1 MQFLHPEFFY
11 ALFALLIPIFI
22 HLFQLRRFKVQEFTN
37 VALLQKIRLQTRKSS
52 QLNKWLILMLRFLA
66 IGCII
71 IAFSQPYLSNYS
83 VQNKPAETVVYIDN
97 SFSMQAVGPKGEL
110 LRRAVQDVIAGFD
123 DAEKITVFTNDKRY
137 NSSRIKDLKTELLAL
152 EYSPN
157 QLDLNTLI
165 LKGKSLFSESK
176 TSRKKLILIS
186 DFQSSNPNTRIEKD
200 STLQVFVV
208 PLKPISTANSY
219 IDTIALEP
227 YLEANYKLTVRGQTN
242 LDTTDSIPVT
252 LFQDQQLVGKSILE
266 KSKNYTT
273 TFELSNAIEFK
284 GKIAIDDPQLSYDN
298 AMYFNIP
305 KAEKIAVLAINE
317 QSDAAFLKKLYT
329 GEEFLFQSQRLNTL
343 DYSQIKLQNLIIL
356 NGLSTISKAL
366 INSLDAFMKT
376 GGVVVLIPNKKGNLK
391 AYNTLLATQTK
402 YELEPLKNQ
411 QKRLTKIA
419 FNHPILNSV
428 FEAEVTNFQYPTV
441 EYFYPTKTAVN
452 AVFSFEDD
460 APFLV
465 QFKELF
471 VFTAALDSPG
481 SNFVNSPLIVPTFY
495 KIATSSLNTP
505 PLQYWIGAKNSFDLK
520 VNLQKDRVL
529 KLGHHDTQL
538 IPLQTNFNTKVRL
551 TTSDMP
557 KKPGHYAVLK
567 ETDTLTHV
575 SYNYNR
581 NESQLRYQDLSS
593 LKGVSIEASV
603 DAVLKKIKIESNVS
617 WLWKWFII
625 FALLLL
631 AFEMLILKY
640 FK

>member
-52 QLNKWLILMLRFLA
+52 QLKKWLILMLRFLA

-152 EYSPN
+152 EYCPN

-356 NGLSTISKAL
+356 NGLSTISTAL

-376 GGVVVLIPNKKGNLK
+376 GGVVVLIPNKKGDLK
-391 AYNTLLATQTK
+391 AYNALLATQTK

-441 EYFYPTKTAVN
+441 EYFYPINSAVN

-465 QFKELF
+465 QFKGLF

-551 TTSDMP
+551 TTTDMP
-557 KKPGHYAVLK
+557 NKPGHYAVLK

-617 WLWKWFII
+617 WLWKLFII
-625 FALLLL
+625 LALLLL